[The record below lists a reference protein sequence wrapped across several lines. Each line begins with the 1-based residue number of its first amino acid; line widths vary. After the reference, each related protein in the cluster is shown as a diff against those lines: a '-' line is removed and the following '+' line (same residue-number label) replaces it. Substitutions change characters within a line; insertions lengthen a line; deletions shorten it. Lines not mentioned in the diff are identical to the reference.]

1 MHFQV
6 AHKKTKTEARQKVKD
21 ALEAARPQLKGQAE
35 IKEERWEGD
44 TFHFV
49 VDLQGKQVT
58 GTLVVTDSEFVID
71 AKLPLLWRLFEGRIE
86 KEIAKQV
93 AGLK

>member
-1 MHFQV
+1 MHFQIS
-6 AHKKTKTEARQKVKD
+6 HTKTKTEAKQKVKD
-21 ALEAARPQLKGQAE
+21 AIEGARPHMKEQVVV
-35 IKEERWEGD
+35 KEERWDGD
-44 TFHFV
+44 TFHFL

-58 GTLVVTDSEFVID
+58 GTLLVTDTDFIID

-93 AGLK
+93 AGLR